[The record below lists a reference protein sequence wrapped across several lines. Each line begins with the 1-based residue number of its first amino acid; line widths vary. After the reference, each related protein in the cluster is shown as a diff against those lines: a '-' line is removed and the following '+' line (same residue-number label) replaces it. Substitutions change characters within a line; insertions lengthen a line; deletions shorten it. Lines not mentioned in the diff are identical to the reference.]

1 MAKNFSVILYTI
13 ITYTYPDHNYDA
25 KWLFFR
31 LQVLTYVLDEFFFLK
46 LFIFT
51 QRDEDFL
58 TEVHHVNGDGEDA
71 GVVYSEMQ
79 GVENKA
85 SNIIYFDLI
94 KQVYPGNSSYTVQT
108 GGKLKDL
115 RESTTIEKVRA
126 YHKKYYRP
134 DNMFL
139 TITGNVEPQNLFAAL
154 EPIEQKILEHIDE
167 YPDFERPF
175 TVSTQLCI
183 NQGLSEDGQ

>member
-1 MAKNFSVILYTI
+1 
-13 ITYTYPDHNYDA
+13 
-25 KWLFFR
+25 
-31 LQVLTYVLDEFFFLK
+31 
-46 LFIFT
+46 
-51 QRDEDFL
+51 
-58 TEVHHVNGDGEDA
+58 
-71 GVVYSEMQ
+71 MQ

-139 TITGNVEPQNLFAAL
+139 TITGNVDPQNLFAAL
-154 EPIEQKILEHIDE
+154 EPIEQKILDHIDE

-175 TVSTQLCI
+175 TVSTSKNLFWI
-183 NQGLSEDGQ
+183 MHSWVRYPKEIAMAGVEI

>member
-1 MAKNFSVILYTI
+1 
-13 ITYTYPDHNYDA
+13 
-25 KWLFFR
+25 
-31 LQVLTYVLDEFFFLK
+31 
-46 LFIFT
+46 
-51 QRDEDFL
+51 
-58 TEVHHVNGDGEDA
+58 
-71 GVVYSEMQ
+71 MQ

-139 TITGNVEPQNLFAAL
+139 TITGNVDPQNLFAAL
-154 EPIEQKILEHIDE
+154 EPIEQKILDHIDE

-175 TVSTQLCI
+175 TVSTSKNLFWI
-183 NQGLSEDGQ
+183 LFPKELAI